1 MRALIVSISWLLR
14 EEAGKT
20 KNTPLATAQQDWLSQ
35 HCELLNFFF
44 FVCVCQDTVKS
55 PRKKP
60 GGSDMNG

>member
-44 FVCVCQDTVKS
+44 FFLCVS
-55 PRKKP
+55 GHSEESKKKTWR
-60 GGSDMNG
+60 